1 MRPASSMP
9 VKVKSRMARSDPS
22 TISWWVRSP
31 SASAINRIAAPIAP
45 GPAISGVAI
54 GNTEISCFDSAS
66 CSSSSV
72 VEVPPVVRANTISM
86 AISSSNIPPA
96 VRSAASEIPSPP
108 STSSPT
114 SANSTRI
121 KVAIRVP
128 RMAMDRRCCRVEFT
142 VSAAKIAA
150 TSSGPMVA
158 KKVARD
164 SAAVSIT
171 ANIPDTPD
179 ACRARRRYFA
189 QSADRQQR
197 CGGGDGDVQDFA
209 SFAWRHRFPGGR
221 GGDYPSRRGRAP

>member
-22 TISWWVRSP
+22 TMSWWVRSP

-121 KVAIRVP
+121 IVAIRVP
-128 RMAMDRRCCRVEFT
+128 RMAMERRCWRVEFT

-171 ANIPDTPD
+171 ADCPDTPRT
-179 ACRARRRYFA
+179 CRARRHCPA
-189 QSADRQQR
+189 QSADRQR
-197 CGGGDGDVQDFA
+197 CRGVDVQDFA

-221 GGDYPSRRGRAP
+221 GGDYPSRRGPAP